1 MKLTTG
7 KHNIKA
13 SFWPNIGDTVRLAL
27 LILLSITL
35 ATTTLAQQ
43 SDADMTARFQ
53 LADSYLRSGQYD
65 RAIPLLQDL
74 YRADPASQVFFVKLK
89 QGFENTKRYEEAIA
103 LVDSRIELEGPTAV
117 LLAEKGRFY
126 FLDDQEDR
134 ALLTWNRA
142 VDTDALRTGTYLVVY
157 NSMVQSRL
165 YVEAIALLE
174 SGREA
179 MGNETLF
186 RKELGRLYGLTSQ
199 PELAMSEYLGLIE
212 ADPRQLG
219 VVKSR
224 VAQFSSRLTQVQK
237 SIDVVEDAVRDNPLN
252 RQFREL
258 LAWFYL
264 EADMYAEALDVN
276 RAIDRMEKEE
286 GRVLFGFASRAL
298 SADEYDVALSAY
310 EEILERYPDAV
321 VTPEA
326 LRGKGETFETWANKS
341 AGLGGRRSESDA
353 IQKYR
358 KASEAYIDFLA
369 RYPGNGNVPYVML
382 KLAGIEADVFDEPDS
397 ARVRLTRIIERYP
410 NHPAS
415 DNASFQI
422 GRMHLLAGEL
432 NEAFLSFS
440 RLEQNLRIGEL
451 AEDARFELAR
461 IHFYRGDFESSQ
473 SLVEALKENTS
484 TDIANNAIELKLLL
498 IENKGP
504 DSLNTPLTKF
514 ASARLLERQRKYLEA
529 LSVSNDILAEYA
541 NHQIADDTRYLR
553 AGALME
559 LGRKEEAV
567 QAYEEIPLMHPQSFL
582 VDRSLFSAAEIYEI
596 HFESIEKAIEMYNRI
611 VIEHPGSLL
620 VSEARTRIRLLRGDD
635 V

>member
-1 MKLTTG
+1 MLMLCLVL
-7 KHNIKA
+7 A
-13 SFWPNIGDTVRLAL
+13 S
-27 LILLSITL
+27 S
-35 ATTTLAQQ
+35 ATAQQ
-43 SDADMTARFQ
+43 SEADMTARFQ

-74 YRADPASQVFFVKLK
+74 YREDPASHVFFVKLK

-103 LVDSRIELEGPTAV
+103 LIDSRIAHEGPTPV

-126 FLDDQEDR
+126 FLDNQEDR
-134 ALLTWNRA
+134 ALLTWSEA
-142 VDTDALRTGTYLVVY
+142 VETDSQRTGTYLVVY
-157 NSMVQSRL
+157 NAMVQSRL
-165 YVEAIALLE
+165 YVEAIALLVA
-174 SGREA
+174 GRES
-179 MGNETLF
+179 MDNETLF

-199 PELAMSEYLGLIE
+199 PELAMKEYLGLIK

-224 VAQFSSRLTQVQK
+224 IAQFSSRLTLVRK
-237 SIDVVEDAVRDNPLN
+237 SIKVVEDAVRDEPLN
-252 RQFREL
+252 RQYREL

-264 EADMYAEALDVN
+264 EGDMYAEALDVN
-276 RAIDRMEKEE
+276 RAIDRMENEE

-298 SADEYDVALSAY
+298 SADEYKVALSAY
-310 EEILERYPDAV
+310 DEILSRYPDAV

-326 LRGKGETFETWANKS
+326 LRGKGEAYETWAKKS
-341 AGLGGRRSESDA
+341 AEKGGRRSASDT
-353 IQKYR
+353 INRFR
-358 KASEAYIDFLA
+358 KASEAYHKFLA
-369 RYPGNGNVPYVML
+369 KYPGNGNVPYVML
-382 KLAGIEADVFDEPDS
+382 RLAGIEADVFDEPDS
-397 ARVRLTRIIERYP
+397 ARVRLTRIIEQHP
-410 NHPAS
+410 GHPAA

-461 IHFYRGDFESSQ
+461 IHFYRGDFESAQ

-484 TDIANNAIELKLLL
+484 TDIANDAIELKLLL

-514 ASARLLERQRKYLEA
+514 ASAQLLERQRKYLEA
-529 LSVSNDILAEYA
+529 LSVANDILAEYS
-541 NHQIADDTRYLR
+541 NHPIADDTRFLR
-553 AGALME
+553 AAALSK
-559 LGRKEEAV
+559 LDRPEEAV
-567 QAYEEIPLMHPQSFL
+567 QAFEQIPLMHPQSFL
-582 VDRSLFSAAEIYEI
+582 VDRSLFSAGEIYEL
-596 HFESIEKAIEMYNRI
+596 HFEDVDKAVEMYSKI
-611 VIEHPGSLL
+611 VNEHPGSLL